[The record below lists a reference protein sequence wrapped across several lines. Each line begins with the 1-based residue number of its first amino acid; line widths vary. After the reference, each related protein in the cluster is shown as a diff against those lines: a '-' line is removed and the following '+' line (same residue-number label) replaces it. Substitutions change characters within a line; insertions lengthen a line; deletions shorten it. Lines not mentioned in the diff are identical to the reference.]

1 MKKMFVLM
9 LLLYQYAG
17 YSQQYLMIDSLIVY
31 DIIESEPDSIID
43 EQFGEGPF
51 VFGYFTLYNHTNEP
65 LVIRQSNYSMLFCY
79 DFAEE
84 KHSSLFMHLNMEQD
98 QVTINAMDSFKFKC
112 GARLMID
119 VELQESQRFI
129 SQNKKIVNHSEIFKD
144 ILPTLYAEL
153 TLQNGVH
160 IISTTQV
167 WKFNC
172 DNVEMGKPLKI
183 YPDNRHSYEDTPI
196 RYRE

>member
-9 LLLYQYAG
+9 LLLYQYTG
-17 YSQQYLMIDSLIVY
+17 YSQQYLMIDSLMVY
-31 DIIESEPDSIID
+31 DIIESESDSIID

-51 VFGYFTLYNHTNEP
+51 VLGYFTLYNHTNEP

-79 DFAEE
+79 DFVEE

-98 QVTINAMDSFKFKC
+98 QLTINAMDSLGFKC

-119 VELQESQRFI
+119 VELRESQKFI
-129 SQNKKIVNHSEIFKD
+129 SQNKKFVNHFEIFKD

-153 TLQNGVH
+153 TIQNGVH
-160 IISTTQV
+160 IISTTHA
-167 WKFNC
+167 WKINC
-172 DNVEMGKPLKI
+172 DNAEMRKPLKI
-183 YPDNRHSYEDTPI
+183 YPENGDKGQALK
-196 RYRE
+196 